1 MKKAK
6 LPIIPTGLKGL
17 DNVILGGGLPQYSLN
32 IVCGPPGSGKTIFCY
47 QMLFFNA
54 GQQNKAVCFST
65 VSEPPI
71 KTLRYLQQFNFF
83 ELEKFKEHIKLRDLT
98 TVLKN
103 VQEGKGIGEV
113 INFIREEIE
122 KESASFVLIDSF
134 KAISSIIGGQD
145 AMRRL
150 IYGLAAELSVLQ
162 CTAFLIGEYT
172 ENEALTDPVFN
183 IADGIIV
190 LSSDRK
196 GYLRRNYIEV
206 LKMRGTDYFAG
217 RHRFL
222 IDSSGINVY
231 PRLKP
236 IEIAIPIESCE
247 RKRIKTG
254 IEGLDKMTNGG
265 LYLGSATL
273 LAGQSGTGKTI
284 LSLKF
289 LDEGARNGQKGL
301 LVSFEE
307 SPPHLFSMAKTLGIE
322 LDKLVKEEKIILC
335 HASPVELS
343 VDKFHYQLI
352 SLIRENKIER
362 VVIDSISDISITIAD
377 PVNLKNY
384 LLSLVTQLSGL
395 GVTLLLSSEMPEER
409 FGVTTTQL
417 SVVIDAIITMRYKE
431 ANDII
436 KRVISVIKMRG
447 SNHDK
452 RIREYEITND
462 GLVIKE

>member
-1 MKKAK
+1 MKKAR
-6 LPIIPTGLKGL
+6 LPIIPTGLQGL
-17 DNVILGGGLPQYSLN
+17 DNVILEGGLPQYSLN

-47 QMLFFNA
+47 QMLFSNV
-54 GQQNKAVCFST
+54 GNQNKAVCFST
-65 VSEPPI
+65 ISEPPI
-71 KTLRYLQQFNFF
+71 KTLRYLQQFSFF
-83 ELEKFKEHIKLRDLT
+83 EPEKFKEHIKLRDLST
-98 TVLKN
+98 ALKD
-103 VQEGKGIGEV
+103 VQEGKGIEVV

-122 KESASFVLIDSF
+122 KEQASFVLIDSF

-172 ENEALTDPVFN
+172 ENEALIDPVFN

-222 IDSSGINVY
+222 IDSSGVNVY
-231 PRLKP
+231 PRLRPMEVP
-236 IEIAIPIESCE
+236 IPPEACE

-254 IEGLDKMTNGG
+254 ISGLDKMTQGG

-289 LDEGARNGQKGL
+289 LDEGARLNQKGL
-301 LVSFEE
+301 YVSFEE
-307 SPPHLFSMAKTLGIE
+307 TPPNLFSLAKTTGVE
-322 LDKLVKEEKIILC
+322 LDRLIREERVILR
-335 HASPVELS
+335 HFSPVELS

-352 SLIRENKIER
+352 SLIKENKVER

-377 PVNLKNY
+377 PVNLRNY
-384 LLSLVTQLSGL
+384 LLSLVTQLSEL
-395 GVTLLLSSEMPEER
+395 GVTLLLASEIPEER
-409 FGVTTTQL
+409 FGITQTQL
-417 SVVIDAIITMRYKE
+417 SVVIDAIITLRYKE
-431 ANDII
+431 ADEMI

-452 RIREYEITND
+452 RIREYEITDN

>member
-1 MKKAK
+1 MKKAR
-6 LPIIPTGLKGL
+6 LPVIPTGLRGL
-17 DNVILGGGLPQYSLN
+17 DEVILGGGLPQYSLN

-47 QMLFFNA
+47 QILFSNT
-54 GQQNKAVCFST
+54 GEENKAVCFST

-71 KTLRYLQQFNFF
+71 KTLRYLQQFTFF
-83 ELEKFKEHIKLRDLT
+83 EPKRFKEYIRLKDLSM
-98 TVLKN
+98 VLKN
-103 VQEGKGIGEV
+103 VQEGRGTEEV
-113 INFIREEIE
+113 ISFIREEIE
-122 KESASFVLIDSF
+122 KEEASFVLIDSF
-134 KAISSIIGGQD
+134 KTISSIIGGQD

-196 GYLRRNYIEV
+196 GYLRRNYIEI

-222 IDSSGINVY
+222 IDSSGLNIY
-231 PRLKP
+231 PRFMKTT
-236 IEIAIPIESCE
+236 IPEE
-247 RKRIKTG
+247 APQRKRLKTG

-273 LAGQSGTGKTI
+273 VAGESGTGKTI
-284 LSLKF
+284 LSLNF
-289 LDEGARNGQKGL
+289 LNEGAKSGQKGL
-301 LVSFEE
+301 LVSFEK
-307 SPPHLFSMAKTLGIE
+307 SPSHLFSSAKSLGIN
-322 LDKLVKEEKIILC
+322 LDRLVKEEKIILY
-335 HASPVELS
+335 HSSPVELS
-343 VDKFHYQLI
+343 VDKFHYHLI
-352 SLIRENKIER
+352 SLIKKHKIER

-384 LLSLVTQLSGL
+384 LLSLITQLSEL

-409 FGVTTTQL
+409 FGIATQL
-417 SVVIDAIITMRYKE
+417 PVVIDTIITLRYKE
-431 ANDII
+431 ADDMV
-436 KRVISVIKMRG
+436 KRVISVLKMRG

-452 RIREYEITND
+452 RIREYEITRG